1 MSKAAELAALISSQS
16 ALSNR
21 NLFINGAMQVAQR
34 GADIDGVANGGLCT
48 DRFKFRIANTDNLV
62 INLDQSTD
70 TPAGFNNSL
79 KVSVGTAESAI
90 AADEFFSFGQ
100 TVEAQN
106 CQRMGYG
113 SSSAKKLTLSFYVKS
128 SVTGTYAISLFQSD
142 ASSSPDRRYHSKT
155 YTINSANTWEY
166 KTVTINPNTNDAI
179 ANDNGVGLRVDWTL
193 SAGTNYTSG
202 SNDTWGDSTN
212 WMVGHNAS
220 WITTS
225 GATFFLTGAQLE
237 IGEQA
242 TPFEH
247 RSFEDELQRCQRYT
261 YVPRNDSTSTA
272 DGSAFSIG
280 YCNSGPVGVYCAV
293 FPVPMRDIPT
303 LTTTSSS
310 GALEQAYHNNT
321 VTSHNATDMTY
332 VASISGNQKGW
343 FTISGASFSGGEG
356 AHCRYTKGVFS
367 DGTSKDDIIVF
378 SAEL

>member
-1 MSKAAELAALISSQS
+1 MSKAAELAALIGSQS
-16 ALSNR
+16 ALLNR

-79 KVSVGTAESAI
+79 KVSVGTPESAI

-202 SNDTWGDSTN
+202 SNDTWGDATN

-247 RSFEDELQRCQRYT
+247 RSFGDELARCQRYYYSTDDSSWLYVVDADDVFLRNT
-261 YVPRNDSTSTA
+261 YKLPVQMRAAPTVTA
-272 DGSAFSIG
+272 SFAAGGSGTI
-280 YCNSGPVGVYCAV
+280 
-293 FPVPMRDIPT
+293 
-303 LTTTSSS
+303 SSS
-310 GALEQAYHNNT
+310 GTQNVGKNS
-321 VTSHNATDMTY
+321 VTLFANMAAANQRATT
-332 VASISGNQKGW
+332 SGTQK
-343 FTISGASFSGGEG
+343 
-356 AHCRYTKGVFS
+356 Y
-367 DGTSKDDIIVF
+367 D
-378 SAEL
+378 AEL

>member
-1 MSKAAELAALISSQS
+1 MSKAAELAALIGSQS

-48 DRFKFRIANTDNLV
+48 DRFKFSIANTDNLV

-247 RSFEDELQRCQRYT
+247 RSFGDELARCQRYFQMQVSGT
-261 YVPRNDSTSTA
+261 GVAPNTTACDFNIQLQTS
-272 DGSAFSIG
+272 
-280 YCNSGPVGVYCAV
+280 
-293 FPVPMRDIPT
+293 MRDSPT
-303 LTTTSSS
+303 ISSQDGEMQITNVTAADFNSSS
-310 GALEQAYHNNT
+310 LT
-321 VTSHNATDMTY
+321 V
-332 VASISGNQKGW
+332 
-343 FTISGASFSGGEG
+343 SGASSRSGGDALYQGGRVRLSGFSGLTAG
-356 AHCRYTKGVFS
+356 
-367 DGTSKDDIIVF
+367 DDYIIDVNTDN
-378 SAEL
+378 SGKITYDAEL

>member
-1 MSKAAELAALISSQS
+1 MSRARDFADLAGS
-16 ALSNR
+16 ADAGGLTGR
-21 NLFINGAMQVAQR
+21 NFFINGAMQVAQR

-79 KVSVGTAESAI
+79 KVSVGTVESAI

-106 CQRMGYG
+106 CQSMGYG

-142 ASSSPDRRYHSKT
+142 ASSSPDRRYHSQT
-155 YTINSANTWEY
+155 YTINSADTWEY
-166 KTVTINPNTNDAI
+166 KTVTISPNTNDAI

-202 SNDTWGDSTN
+202 ANDTWGDSTN

-225 GATFFLTGAQLE
+225 GATF
-237 IGEQA
+237 
-242 TPFEH
+242 
-247 RSFEDELQRCQRYT
+247 S
-261 YVPRNDSTSTA
+261 
-272 DGSAFSIG
+272 
-280 YCNSGPVGVYCAV
+280 
-293 FPVPMRDIPT
+293 
-303 LTTTSSS
+303 
-310 GALEQAYHNNT
+310 
-321 VTSHNATDMTY
+321 
-332 VASISGNQKGW
+332 
-343 FTISGASFSGGEG
+343 
-356 AHCRYTKGVFS
+356 
-367 DGTSKDDIIVF
+367 
-378 SAEL
+378 

>member
-1 MSKAAELAALISSQS
+1 MSKAAELAALIGSQT

-21 NLFINGAMQVAQR
+21 NFFINGAMQVAQR

-142 ASSSPDRRYHSKT
+142 ASSSPDRRYYSKT

-202 SNDTWGDSTN
+202 SNDTWGDNTN

-237 IGEQA
+237 VGEQA

-247 RSFEDELQRCQRYT
+247 RSFGDELQRCQRYFYAEDNGDPYHMVACGAAT
-261 YVPRNDSTSTA
+261 GSTLFIGIMSTPVTMRA
-272 DGSAFSIG
+272 APTLATTGSYEFAGAISGSASAL
-280 YCNSGPVGVYCAV
+280 SVTDP
-293 FPVPMRDIPT
+293 
-303 LTTTSSS
+303 TSSNNMQIRATGS
-310 GALEQAYHNNT
+310 GFTDGNGGYLRNNND
-321 VTSHNATDMTY
+321 TSATFYLD
-332 VASISGNQKGW
+332 
-343 FTISGASFSGGEG
+343 
-356 AHCRYTKGVFS
+356 
-367 DGTSKDDIIVF
+367 
-378 SAEL
+378 AEL

>member
-1 MSKAAELAALISSQS
+1 MSKAAELAALIGSQS

-247 RSFEDELQRCQRYT
+247 RSLHDEFMRCQRY
-261 YVPRNDSTSTA
+261 YQEIHGGSCEPSSSSVVETSFTRL
-272 DGSAFSIG
+272 
-280 YCNSGPVGVYCAV
+280 
-293 FPVPMRDIPT
+293 PMRAAPTGSVSAAIDIEDPNV
-303 LTTTSSS
+303 TTYTQSS
-310 GALEQAYHNNT
+310 GAIAIG
-321 VTSHNATDMTY
+321 NAT
-332 VASISGNQKGW
+332 ARAEKIGLSN
-343 FTISGASFSGGEG
+343 FSGL
-356 AHCRYTKGVFS
+356 
-367 DGTSKDDIIVF
+367 GTSKSFFIKTTGGHIQLD
-378 SAEL
+378 AEL